1 MALNQAYQNETQ
13 AAFITNLEM
22 FRCVSLIAVVCIT
35 NYFVQLEFAY
45 LVIERE
51 MIRKE

>member
-1 MALNQAYQNETQ
+1 MNQAYQNETQ
-13 AAFITNLEM
+13 AAFITNLEV
-22 FRCVSLIAVVCIT
+22 FRCVSIAAAVCLT

>member
-1 MALNQAYQNETQ
+1 MNLAYQNETQ
-13 AAFITNLEM
+13 APFITNLDM
-22 FRCVSLIAVVCIT
+22 FRSVSLVAIVCLT

-51 MIRKE
+51 MIKKE